1 MIFDKTGNPVI
12 SVYDKSGSALLS
24 AYNVNGATVFPD
36 SSHPIVPPQTQ
47 LDFSVNSTAWVENG
61 NQQYANF
68 KTAFLASPL
77 STIPLFVNTDTHGG
91 TGIDANRWFH
101 NVNDILAVNLALGDI
116 CVDVYTPDT
125 LDRYVSRTTPV
136 NNFIGIVGNH
146 DVKQGNDAIPTQT
159 AIRAYFTDSVSYQKQ
174 LITTDNTANYVA
186 YDDYH
191 NIKFICCDWYTRIGA
206 DTQETMPS
214 PYTTTTAITWFLNEL
229 GANDGYD
236 IIVLQHALFTDTYVH
251 DDGTQQGWADAPTC
265 IENLW
270 TVLKDRKNKRSGTYT
285 DAQGVSHSYNFSS
298 CTTDLIVALNGHS
311 HEQLHIREDG
321 LTAFAFDKF
330 YRDNLIML
338 DRENHLMSVW
348 TFTYNGMSDGAF
360 TISI

>member
-1 MIFDKTGNPVI
+1 MIFDITGNPVI

-36 SSHPIVPPQTQ
+36 SSHPIAPPQSQ
-47 LDFSVNSTAWVENG
+47 LDFSVNSTAWVEKG

-101 NVNDILAVNLALGDI
+101 NVNDILAVNIALGDI
-116 CVDVYTPDT
+116 CVDTYTPSV
-125 LDRYVSRTTPV
+125 LERYVTRTTPV
-136 NNFIGIVGNH
+136 DNFIGVVGNH
-146 DVKQGNDAIPTQT
+146 DVKQGTDVVPTQQ
-159 AIRAYFTDSVSYQKQ
+159 AIRSYFTDSVKYRKQ
-174 LITTDNTANYVA
+174 LISTSDTANFVV

-191 NIKFICCDWYTRIGA
+191 NVKFICLDWYTRIGA
-206 DTQETMPS
+206 DTTDTIPN
-214 PYTTTTAITWFLNEL
+214 PYTTTEVTTWFLDEL

-236 IIVLQHALFTDTYVH
+236 IIVLQHALFTDTYIH
-251 DDGTQQGWADAPTC
+251 DDGTQQSWADAPTC
-265 IENLW
+265 IEGLW

-285 DAQGVSHSYNFSS
+285 DAQGVRHSYNFAN
-298 CTTDLIVALNGHS
+298 CTTDLIVALNGHA

-321 LTAFAFDKF
+321 LTAFAFNKF
-330 YRDNLIML
+330 YTESLVML
-338 DRENHLMSVW
+338 DRENGKMSVW
-348 TFTYNGMSDGAF
+348 IFTYNGMSDGAF
-360 TISI
+360 TIEI